1 MLDKRVMKLKPVFVA
16 KQFNVNS
23 LASIQL
29 ATEGRFIH
37 LRVSWALSVCNG
49 IIWGATLLWQCDVSR
64 SMESQHETPADHVPC
79 MTIGLPPSP
88 RLAEFDG
95 ELSATQI
102 GVCINQPLDFIK
114 VARVVI
120 VATES
125 KCRFHADD
133 VIIGMW
139 NASPNQKIAELLH
152 KKDVWVYPLTKRAIE
167 ALNP

>member
-1 MLDKRVMKLKPVFVA
+1 
-16 KQFNVNS
+16 
-23 LASIQL
+23 
-29 ATEGRFIH
+29 
-37 LRVSWALSVCNG
+37 
-49 IIWGATLLWQCDVSR
+49 
-64 SMESQHETPADHVPC
+64 

-95 ELSATQI
+95 ELSATQL

-139 NASPNQKIAELLH
+139 NASPNQKIAELLR
-152 KKDVWVYPLTKRAIE
+152 YCFLSINLTAIHDTGIKNQTCL
-167 ALNP
+167 AFA